1 MSIHRWARIALVV
14 FGLAMIGVGLYWFPD
29 GPLVDRLLHVA
40 TIVIGGLLVGDGLT
54 GLRYHQAVSTMIAS
68 IGFATMGVWLLW

>member
-1 MSIHRWARIALVV
+1 MV

-29 GPLVDRLLHVA
+29 GPLVDRLLYVA

-54 GLRYHQAVSTMIAS
+54 DLRYHQAVSTTIAS
-68 IGFATMGVWLLW
+68 IGFAMMGVWLLW